1 MIEKMSIRYKKRS
14 IAIDDELW
22 EQTEAL
28 AKACNMSISSYIRFL
43 LKLKR
48 PRESP
53 GEDFW
58 KVYYELHK
66 IGVNINQMARLA
78 NGIGSVDYENFKEDV
93 KMIKEMRKRLFDEH
107 LKPEEILDGIS
118 RDKTI

>member
-1 MIEKMSIRYKKRS
+1 MSIRYKKRS

-48 PRESP
+48 P
-53 GEDFW
+53 
-58 KVYYELHK
+58 
-66 IGVNINQMARLA
+66 
-78 NGIGSVDYENFKEDV
+78 
-93 KMIKEMRKRLFDEH
+93 
-107 LKPEEILDGIS
+107 
-118 RDKTI
+118 

>member
-93 KMIKEMRKRLFDEH
+93 KMIKEMRRRLFDEY

>member
-1 MIEKMSIRYKKRS
+1 MSIRYKERT
-14 IAIDDELW
+14 IMIDDELW

-28 AKACNMSISSYIRFL
+28 AKACNLSISSYIRFL